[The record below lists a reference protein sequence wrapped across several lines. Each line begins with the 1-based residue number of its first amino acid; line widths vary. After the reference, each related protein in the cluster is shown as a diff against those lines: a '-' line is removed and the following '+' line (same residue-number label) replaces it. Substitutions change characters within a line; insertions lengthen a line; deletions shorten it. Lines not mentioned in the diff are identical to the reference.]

1 MFLTIMSFIAYEVK
15 LLEYLKMFLS
25 ALGGGTAV
33 AVAIILFAKNKMEK
47 LIDKKIDYHFD
58 TKLENEKGIIEQKV
72 YVSQHK
78 FDKEYRIIQELME
91 KAFDF
96 TYLCWQVYTT
106 IGKSDEDDSILKQ
119 YKKVCDDFTL
129 FYMKNCA
136 FIPEELAKPFDLF
149 VKKINEFR
157 SAAKEYNELLIKV
170 MKRGESSTDEER
182 LFDTFQN
189 TMRTIH
195 DEINKKSDYSHD
207 KLVEITRKHYEKLDI
222 R

>member
-1 MFLTIMSFIAYEVK
+1 M
-15 LLEYLKMFLS
+15 EYLKLFLS
-25 ALGGGTAV
+25 AFGGGAAAV
-33 AVAIILFAKNKMEK
+33 VAIILFIKNRIEE

-58 TKLENEKGIIEQKV
+58 AKLENEKGVIEQKI

-78 FDKEYRIIQELME
+78 FEKEYEIIQELME

-96 TYLCWQVYTT
+96 TYLSWNVYST
-106 IGKSDEDDSILKQ
+106 IGESDKYDSDLKK
-119 YKKVCDDFTL
+119 YKKMCDDFTL

-157 SAAKEYNELLIKV
+157 SAAKGYNELLIEV
-170 MKRGESSTDEER
+170 MKKDSTSNAENM
-182 LFDTFQN
+182 LFQTFSN

-195 DEINKKSDYSHD
+195 DEINENSDYSHD
-207 KLVEITRKHYEKLDI
+207 KLVEATRKHYEKLDI
-222 R
+222 K